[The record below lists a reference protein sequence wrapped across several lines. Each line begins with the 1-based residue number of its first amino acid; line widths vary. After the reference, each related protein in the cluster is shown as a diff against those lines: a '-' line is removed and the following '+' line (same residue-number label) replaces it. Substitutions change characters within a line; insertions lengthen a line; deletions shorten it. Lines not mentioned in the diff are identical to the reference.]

1 MKYSKRAAPLKFVH
15 VDTAQL
21 EENHELHLSVAT
33 HPITNASLGE
43 YYYKPILRGPPLKEV
58 RTLFSLAYIW
68 LGQGHYKHCTSRE
81 TNLMLMSENRFRK
94 SSIYLPIK
102 EEIES
107 QLEPED
113 RILIRRC
120 YREQHFNCKRLC
132 FVVSLRSNCNDKN

>member
-43 YYYKPILRGPPLKEV
+43 YYYKPILRGPALKEV

-68 LGQGHYKHCTSRE
+68 LGQGQTLYFTWNEPNADERE
-81 TNLMLMSENRFRK
+81 
-94 SSIYLPIK
+94 
-102 EEIES
+102 
-107 QLEPED
+107 
-113 RILIRRC
+113 
-120 YREQHFNCKRLC
+120 
-132 FVVSLRSNCNDKN
+132 